1 MRKVVS
7 ETSLRYHVEG
17 TDDIYAEYQREW
29 SFLGSSNYLS
39 LPASSRSE
47 TAEKIARKYEGEY
60 RRVRIVDTQAEEN

>member
-7 ETSLRYHVEG
+7 EKSLRYHVEG
-17 TDDIYAEYQREW
+17 TDYLHPEDDDW
-29 SFLGSSNYLS
+29 HFLRASNSLS

-60 RRVRIVDTQAEEN
+60 RTVRIVDTQAEEN